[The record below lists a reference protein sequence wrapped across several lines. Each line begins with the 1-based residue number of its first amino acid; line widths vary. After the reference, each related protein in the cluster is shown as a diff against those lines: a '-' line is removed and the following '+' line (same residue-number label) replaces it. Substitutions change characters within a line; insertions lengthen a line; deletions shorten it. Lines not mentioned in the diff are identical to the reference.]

1 MTKEIELKQPNLE
14 QLNVKCEE
22 VTLKSADPQMSS
34 AMVMLATRFQ
44 TLQATAKVKIIEHV
58 SWVSNEVLNKLQSQ
72 FIARNNFFGLVGESV
87 Y

>member
-34 AMVMLATRFQ
+34 AMIMLATRFQ
-44 TLQATAKVKIIEHV
+44 TLQATAKVTRMHSSRMRTGRSLTIC
-58 SWVSNEVLNKLQSQ
+58 LSQ
-72 FIARNNFFGLVGESV
+72 LRGGGGRSPKK
-87 Y
+87 